1 MNMKIETSETID
13 LLNNLI
19 EICKDGSQGFK
30 TAADDSKDL
39 ELQAI
44 FRRYSTQREDFSRE
58 LRLLVASLGGDAD
71 KHGSVTG
78 AIHRGW
84 INIKA
89 AVSSNEPHA
98 VLDEA
103 ERGED
108 AAVSAYRDASEQIY
122 EPLARD
128 VVTRQFT
135 AVKAAHD
142 HVRDLRDSP
151 RYAKE

>member
-1 MNMKIETSETID
+1 MKTETSETID
-13 LLNNLI
+13 LLNSLI
-19 EICKDGSQGFK
+19 ETCKDGCDGFK
-30 TAADDSKDL
+30 TAADDSKNL
-39 ELQAI
+39 ELQGI
-44 FRRYSTQREDFSRE
+44 FRRYSTQRADFARE
-58 LRLLVASLGGDAD
+58 LRQLIASLGGEPD

-98 VLDEA
+98 VLAEA

-108 AAVSAYRDASEQIY
+108 AAVAAYRDASEQIY
-122 EPLARD
+122 EPAARD
-128 VVTRQFT
+128 LVSRQFT

-142 HVRDLRDSP
+142 HIRDLRDSP
-151 RYAKE
+151 RFAQKT